1 MSKTLRRNKT
11 LDKAKALINGPRAEE
26 YGEALT
32 THKNIATG
40 WNIIAKNAL
49 ALHGEITAG
58 HVALMM
64 DWVKTCRLC
73 VTIDHEDSWEDKIG
87 YSALGSEISESQEGN
102 IPF

>member
-26 YGEALT
+26 YGDALT
-32 THKNIATG
+32 THNNIATG
-40 WNIIAKNAL
+40 WDIIAKNAL

-73 VTIDHEDSWEDKIG
+73 HTISSEDGWLDKVG
-87 YSALGSEISESQEGN
+87 YSSLGSEFSIARDTKDN
-102 IPF
+102 